1 MRRSWIALAGVLLAF
16 VFAYAATTPKAPRPI
31 PPAAPSFEG
40 VEPVE
45 ILRVIDADTIRV
57 AGGDVI
63 RLVGI
68 QAPEEGAPH
77 ATQSTNWARNLLNGE
92 AVWLV
97 QKEDEER
104 DVYNRRLCYVYRAPD
119 GLFVNLEAIRQ
130 GYAESYRRFPCRF
143 TDTFNAWEA
152 YARRH
157 RKGLW
162 KSQQAS

>member
-1 MRRSWIALAGVLLAF
+1 MRRIVLPAVLLIATC
-16 VFAYAATTPKAPRPI
+16 AYAATGPKLARPV
-31 PPAAPSFEG
+31 PPAGPSFEG
-40 VEPVE
+40 GEPVE

-68 QAPEEGAPH
+68 QAPEAGAPH
-77 ATQSTNWARNLLNGE
+77 GTQSTNWARNLLNGE

-104 DVYNRRLCYVYRAPD
+104 DRYNRRLCYVYRAPD
-119 GLFVNLEAIRQ
+119 GLFVNLEAVRQ

-143 TDTFNAWEA
+143 TEQFNAWEA
-152 YARRH
+152 YARAH

-162 KSQQAS
+162 RSQRAEQ